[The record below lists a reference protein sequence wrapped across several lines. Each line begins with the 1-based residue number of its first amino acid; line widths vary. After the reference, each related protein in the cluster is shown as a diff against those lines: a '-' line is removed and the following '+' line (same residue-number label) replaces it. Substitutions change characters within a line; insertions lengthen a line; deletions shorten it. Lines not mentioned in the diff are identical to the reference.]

1 MATQSISGGTRPAS
15 PVNDL
20 SSEDD
25 ERTCEICYSQEKD
38 TILCWNSHSACMVC
52 YEAMWNIAG
61 KKCGFCR
68 DKLFDWHGDTDPWP
82 TIPPMQSLVPVEFRG
97 EGALTFGAYLWRWV
111 RREISEDAFRGTIAS
126 FSMTGRTETDRSF
139 PDLTSEQFSDFDAI
153 LSDGSNLTPEFY
165 NTPLSAVLELHNCMP
180 GTQRFNELR
189 RDLRRRVFSRRTN
202 PLEDYQS
209 VHVSLRLLHEDNRL
223 WPFAHA
229 CTEQNGKI
237 VGLTDGMNFTHPDY
251 GFLRNWQFTEE
262 QLYTSPNFVREVAPA
277 GEGTSRYRYIGRR
290 GPMCD
295 GQRVP
300 FPHKNYNDNTIGP
313 RCGHCKCTR
322 HTANWHTN
330 PRRSECPRGNEKD
343 EFRKMRVDRLAI
355 AEC

>member
-1 MATQSISGGTRPAS
+1 MATSISGGTRPAP

-20 SSEDD
+20 LPEDD
-25 ERTCEICYSQEKD
+25 EKTCEICYTQEKD

-52 YEAMWNIAG
+52 YEAMWNIIG

-68 DKLFDWHGDTDPWP
+68 DKLFDWHGDADPWP
-82 TIPPMQSLVPVEFRG
+82 TIPPMQSRLPNNLS
-97 EGALTFGAYLWRWV
+97 EGTFGAYLWSFV
-111 RREISEDAFRGTIAS
+111 RGEIGDDVFRGVLAA
-126 FSMTGRTETDRSF
+126 FSMTGRTETDRTF
-139 PDLTSEQFSDFDAI
+139 PDLTSEQFFDFDAI
-153 LSDGSNLTPEFY
+153 LADGSNLTPEFY
-165 NTPLSAVLELHNCMP
+165 NTPLSALLELNNCMP

-189 RDLRRRVFSRRTN
+189 RDLRRRVFSRDTY
-202 PLEDYQS
+202 PLGDYQR

-223 WPFAHA
+223 WPFMEA
-229 CTEQNGKI
+229 CNEQNGRVI
-237 VGLTDGMNFTHPDY
+237 GLTDEMNDTHPDY
-251 GFLRNWQFTEE
+251 EFIRNFSFMEE

-277 GEGTSRYRYIGRR
+277 GAGTSRYRYIGKR

-300 FPHKNYNDNTIGP
+300 FPHKNYNDHTIGP

-322 HTANWHTN
+322 HKAIWHRN
-330 PRRSECPRGNEKD
+330 PHRSECPRGNQKD
-343 EFRKMRVDRLAI
+343 EFRKMRVDKLAI